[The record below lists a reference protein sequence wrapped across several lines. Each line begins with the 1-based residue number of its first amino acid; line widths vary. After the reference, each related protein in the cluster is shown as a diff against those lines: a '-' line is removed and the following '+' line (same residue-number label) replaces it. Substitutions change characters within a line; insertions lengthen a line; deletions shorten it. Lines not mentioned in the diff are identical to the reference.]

1 MHAYMG
7 VRKEKRR
14 RVITV
19 NRRSAVPNI
28 SLFLG
33 VRLETNIFKKY
44 MHHAYKF
51 LAVFGPGVSRNVKRM
66 NRIF

>member
-7 VRKEKRR
+7 VRQEQRR
-14 RVITV
+14 RVKRV

-33 VRLETNIFKKY
+33 VRLKTNIKKKY
-44 MHHAYKF
+44 APR
-51 LAVFGPGVSRNVKRM
+51 L
-66 NRIF
+66 